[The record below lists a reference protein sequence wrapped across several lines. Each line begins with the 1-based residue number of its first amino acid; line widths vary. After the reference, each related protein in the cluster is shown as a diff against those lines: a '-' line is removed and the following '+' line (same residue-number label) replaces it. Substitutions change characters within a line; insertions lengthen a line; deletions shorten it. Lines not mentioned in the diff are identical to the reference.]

1 MLLAYGPVMLHEAL
15 ARRRDAGGARRA
27 VACAS
32 SRCRGSTG
40 FDADWLAAEVAP
52 FEHLFVLEDHAP
64 VGGLGDGLRAALP
77 GRVVTVF
84 GVEGW
89 PACGTP
95 DEALRFHGLDG
106 ASLAARIAAAAGRGA
121 ERAASS
127 AAR

>member
-1 MLLAYGPVMLHEAL
+1 MPWLN
-15 ARRRDAGGARRA
+15 R
-27 VACAS
+27 
-32 SRCRGSTG
+32 

-95 DEALRFHGLDG
+95 TRRSGSTASTARRSLRGSPAAVAAPEPLV
-106 ASLAARIAAAAGRGA
+106 AAR
-121 ERAASS
+121 
-127 AAR
+127 